1 MFSLPPGFLAS
12 TTQIMGQI
20 FSDLKELII
29 LSFGIAIGFWVI
41 VKVIDTLYGGIR
53 K

>member
-1 MFSLPPGFLAS
+1 MFSLPSGFLAS

-20 FSDLKELII
+20 FSDLKEPII
-29 LSFGIAIGFWVI
+29 LGFGLAIGFWVI
-41 VKVIDTLYGGIR
+41 TKVISLIYEGVR